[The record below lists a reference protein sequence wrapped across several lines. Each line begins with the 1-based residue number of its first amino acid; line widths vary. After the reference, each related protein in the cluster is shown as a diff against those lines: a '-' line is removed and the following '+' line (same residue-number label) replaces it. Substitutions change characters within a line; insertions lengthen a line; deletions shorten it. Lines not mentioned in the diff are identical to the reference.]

1 MSLSCFRWL
10 WLGLKH
16 LYATCRRLTSQHC
29 VWICRGYSYLICMHE
44 VLRCCVFLFQPSTY
58 TPTLHEANSDACDT
72 DRWIVRQLG
81 FVGEL
86 GPWHCA
92 RLIAHHHSRP
102 VAPTAGNSSPT
113 VGGSQQR
120 QSLPSGYDCN
130 FGAHPCV
137 CATTRSSQH
146 WPGLRLL
153 RHDGQPP
160 PTDVGNNPALAQTR
174 WVNRDSLSDL
184 GGDVWPKNQSDD
196 LGLPIHRP
204 GVTDSYYRTNSVLVR
219 GNGAERQGWL
229 QSAPPV

>member
-1 MSLSCFRWL
+1 MN
-10 WLGLKH
+10 
-16 LYATCRRLTSQHC
+16 SQTA
-29 VWICRGYSYLICMHE
+29 R
-44 VLRCCVFLFQPSTY
+44 T
-58 TPTLHEANSDACDT
+58 
-72 DRWIVRQLG
+72 
-81 FVGEL
+81 VGEL

-153 RHDGQPP
+153 RRDGQPP

-184 GGDVWPKNQSDD
+184 WGDAWPKNQSDD
-196 LGLPIHRP
+196 QGPPIHRP

-219 GNGAERQGWL
+219 GNEAERQGWL